1 MRSHVT
7 MVTVIAAA
15 SMLAATHVAEAQ
27 RPERL
32 EGPVIES
39 FGGVADV
46 STVGEVAVQLP
57 TDQDFKV
64 IFELSESTPSPDRP
78 NPGLEVVARYL
89 NLHVRAGVPRD
100 RIKVAVVIH
109 GGAVG
114 QVLSNEAY
122 REEHGMDNPTLPR
135 LQALADAGV
144 DLYLCGQSA
153 GFRGLTMDKV
163 GAPVKLSLS
172 AMTMETILQNDG
184 YRVISH
190 DWPRLAR

>member
-1 MRSHVT
+1 MRARVT
-7 MVTVIAAA
+7 MVAVIAAGLVTVA
-15 SMLAATHVAEAQ
+15 QVAEAQ

-46 STVGEVAVQLP
+46 SKVGELDVPVP
-57 TDQDFKV
+57 TDQDYKA
-64 IFELSESTPSPDRP
+64 IFELSRAAPAPDLP

-122 REEHGMDNPTLPR
+122 RSEHGIDNPSLPR

-163 GAPVKLSLS
+163 GAPVKLALS
-172 AMTMETILQNDG
+172 AMTMETLLQNQG

>member
-1 MRSHVT
+1 
-7 MVTVIAAA
+7 
-15 SMLAATHVAEAQ
+15 
-27 RPERL
+27 
-32 EGPVIES
+32 
-39 FGGVADV
+39 
-46 STVGEVAVQLP
+46 
-57 TDQDFKV
+57 
-64 IFELSESTPSPDRP
+64 
-78 NPGLEVVARYL
+78 
-89 NLHVRAGVPRD
+89 
-100 RIKVAVVIH
+100 
-109 GGAVG
+109 
-114 QVLSNEAY
+114 
-122 REEHGMDNPTLPR
+122 MDNPTLPR